1 MKSVY
6 ESSPKSRS
14 RSTKSGRSTRND
26 FNKENFRQP
35 EQSGKRSQS
44 KGYICLEKDLNTSIM
59 QKAREG
65 TISELIANIEKM
77 EEKQETSLKALQL
90 REAQEAK
97 EKVIEL
103 KRELVLTHRKLLEEN
118 HQQEVEGLM
127 ESQVKEMSAFNQ
139 FWDQKIGEFEQEA
152 YNIENEMIERHR
164 EEGMRVEEE
173 LRRVVPMKKKMSTNH
188 LNYKRAFEALIK
200 RKDYLEADKM
210 KNLCN
215 ELDKEELTKAYQE
228 KEQRIKF
235 FLNQLEHRHKN
246 ELNVLHKRIGTGREE
261 LLKAKVMELEKLLHK
276 FQNARH
282 QLEVNFNQMLTKFE
296 QTHKSSLSEESTTRS
311 VSRGSSSRPRNSKMS
326 LRLRS
331 NSKLH
336 ISNSSVT
343 SPSHNMF
350 DGKRSPLLSPVVQ
363 VGKHK
368 RSFTSIGQG
377 INGMEIS
384 GISEIHNN
392 SNIKTKRAN
401 SVLKQVSPMNS
412 AN

>member
-331 NSKLH
+331 NSRLH

-343 SPSHNMF
+343 SPSHNMI